1 MGMIRKRAEK
11 GGLSGR
17 SGRSGIA
24 GSATQGPFPFSIV
37 EVDHSG
43 CGEHSSHSLPITP
56 YILPILPTPHGTAVR
71 GSGRKGSAAP
81 LPPLSHCSWKMH
93 LGIVIA
99 WLQPG
104 NSPLACC
111 SQPKSTFHDGRYQ
124 AARYPICIII
134 LRTRS
139 QRRGTAHL
147 ARLPLRL
154 SPSSVCASCRP
165 GPCPLFRPTTT
176 TVEYS
181 TWD

>member
-71 GSGRKGSAAP
+71 GSGRKVSAAP

-111 SQPKSTFHDGRYQ
+111 SQPKSTSMMD
-124 AARYPICIII
+124 AI
-134 LRTRS
+134 
-139 QRRGTAHL
+139 
-147 ARLPLRL
+147 
-154 SPSSVCASCRP
+154 RP
-165 GPCPLFRPTTT
+165 PGIPY
-176 TVEYS
+176 V
-181 TWD
+181 